1 MVRRTVK
8 QMLIDL
14 YQEEREQERCAI
26 VHELK
31 KEAKDITKPYINQ
44 VEDWESDISTLNKQI
59 NDIRSKI
66 RKNIDERDTKLRR
79 TKLFTFSHQTCG
91 DALHENLMEFDKE
104 TNDHI
109 RSILEG

>member
-1 MVRRTVK
+1 MARQTVK

-14 YQEEREQERCAI
+14 YKEEREQDRCAL

-31 KEAKDITKPYINQ
+31 KEAKEVTKPYTDQID
-44 VEDWESDISTLNKQI
+44 EWESDISTLNRQI
-59 NDIRSKI
+59 SEVRDKI
-66 RKNIDERDTKLRR
+66 RKHAGERDERLKE
-79 TKLFTFSHQTCG
+79 TKLFIFSHLTCG
-91 DALHENLMEFDKE
+91 DALHGNLMQFDKE